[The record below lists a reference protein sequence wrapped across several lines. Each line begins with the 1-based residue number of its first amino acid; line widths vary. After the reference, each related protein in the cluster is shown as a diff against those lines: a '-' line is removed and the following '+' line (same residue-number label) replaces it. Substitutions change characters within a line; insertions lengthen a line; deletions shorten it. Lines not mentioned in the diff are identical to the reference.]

1 MGWVVA
7 FAGRKGGTGKTTV
20 ATAFAVAAAE
30 DGATVT
36 IGDFDDRQ
44 RSSASWGERRAAN
57 GLKPRVQVQ
66 VMANEKAVKLAREL
80 VDLLVLDLPGAAD
93 GLTLGVAQ
101 ESDLV
106 VVVTDTNALEL
117 EPTVNLLR
125 ALERDGLKAPRVVVA
140 LTKVLDDK
148 RAGEARE
155 YLKKAGFEALPQ
167 YLPHNRF
174 VHDIGNDGR
183 AAVEIPNT
191 LAAKQVRAFVQ
202 GLIDAF
208 GRATEHL
215 RGNTRDPGPT
225 RGRDKGGRER

>member
-30 DGATVT
+30 DGASVA
-36 IGDFDDRQ
+36 IGDFDIRQ
-44 RSSASWGERRAAN
+44 KSAASWGERRAAN
-57 GLKPRVQVQ
+57 GLKPVVQVQ
-66 VMANEKAVKLAREL
+66 VMTNEKAVKLAREL
-80 VDLLVLDLPGAAD
+80 VDLLVLDLPGTAD

-117 EPTVNLLR
+117 EPTVDLLR
-125 ALERDGLKAPRVVVA
+125 ALERDGLTAPRVVVA
-140 LTKVLDDK
+140 LTKVLDEK

-155 YLKKAGFEALPQ
+155 YLGKAGFEPLPQ

-183 AAVEIPNT
+183 AAVEIPNAP
-191 LAAKQVRAFVQ
+191 AAKQVRTFVQ
-202 GLIDAF
+202 GLVDAF

-215 RGNTRDPGPT
+215 RMPAKDTEPK
-225 RGRDKGGRER
+225 RGRGR

>member
-7 FAGRKGGTGKTTV
+7 FAGQKGGTGKTTV

-36 IGDFDDRQ
+36 IGDFDIRQ
-44 RSSASWGERRAAN
+44 KSSVSWAERRAAS
-57 GLKPRVQVQ
+57 GLKPRIQVQ

-80 VDLLVLDLPGAAD
+80 VDLLVLDLPGSAD
-93 GLTLGVAQ
+93 GLTLGVAN

-117 EPTVNLLR
+117 EPTVDLLR
-125 ALERDGLKAPRVVVA
+125 ALERDGLKTPRVVVA
-140 LTKVLDDK
+140 LTKVLDEK
-148 RAGEARE
+148 RADGARA
-155 YLKKAGFEALPQ
+155 YLREAGFEPLPI

-183 AAVEIPNT
+183 AAVEIPNAS
-191 LAAKQVRAFVQ
+191 AAKQVRVFVQ
-202 GLIDAF
+202 GLMDAF
-208 GRATEHL
+208 KRATEHL
-215 RGNTRDPGPT
+215 RGQTRDDGRT
-225 RGRDKGGRER
+225 RGRDR